1 VNRVISG
8 LTLLVFL
15 AAAAPARD
23 ADPWE
28 SPDLDAEALTAARDA
43 AKELGDKPEAKRR
56 MELLDRLLES
66 LALEKR
72 LPDVAKAP
80 DRLAEAQEAL
90 KRAREAPAE
99 EVPERVETEEQLEEI
114 QKPWKEA
121 RGRLQAATE
130 SLKKI
135 EGDLTAFEDEV
146 KDLPRGRRKP
156 SGGWTRRG
164 RGRTPTSSA
173 T

>member
-66 LALEKR
+66 LAL
-72 LPDVAKAP
+72 
-80 DRLAEAQEAL
+80 
-90 KRAREAPAE
+90 REAPAG
-99 EVPERVETEEQLEEI
+99 
-114 QKPWKEA
+114 
-121 RGRLQAATE
+121 RGQGAGPA
-130 SLKKI
+130 
-135 EGDLTAFEDEV
+135 
-146 KDLPRGRRKP
+146 
-156 SGGWTRRG
+156 RRG
-164 RGRTPTSSA
+164 AGGA
-173 T
+173 QAFA